1 MSPKRFLLSQRLT
14 VDLFDAQ
21 VEPLNVEVNDKSLYE
36 IKMYGD
42 KKVMSLGNGLDPEE
56 LDYFAHVINK
66 HLQGLHK
73 RDENNRQD
81 DDVYHFISGGEK
93 GIC

>member
-1 MSPKRFLLSQRLT
+1 M
-14 VDLFDAQ
+14 
-21 VEPLNVEVNDKSLYE
+21 KSNCS
-36 IKMYGD
+36 YGD

-66 HLQGLHK
+66 HLQRLHK

-81 DDVYHFISGGEK
+81 DDVLVEK
-93 GIC
+93 KACAGKEYLYE